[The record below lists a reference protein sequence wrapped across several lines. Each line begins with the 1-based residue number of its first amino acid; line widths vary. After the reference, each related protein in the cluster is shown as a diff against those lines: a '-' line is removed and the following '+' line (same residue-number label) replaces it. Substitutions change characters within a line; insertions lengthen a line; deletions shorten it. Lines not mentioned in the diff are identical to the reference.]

1 MEIQKII
8 SVIGKVAYIKF
19 KGQSERAVLL
29 HLKEMR
35 ERSATKRAHTSNPYT
50 SIYAFNLD
58 KNIKINF

>member
-1 MEIQKII
+1 MFNKEAIVGSNKQ
-8 SVIGKVAYIKF
+8 
-19 KGQSERAVLL
+19 GQSERAVLL